1 MPTAFQENAFQYN
14 AFQIGWSGQS
24 GGGGPGPTGVWVG
37 GVSELPYGHGG
48 GVSDVAHA
56 EDGTPIGGVSKDKT
70 DGVSRRWWVI

>member
-1 MPTAFQENAFQYN
+1 VTTAFQENAFQYN
-14 AFQIGWSGQS
+14 AFQIVWSGF

-37 GVSELPYGHGG
+37 GVSELPYGHDG

-70 DGVSRRWWVI
+70 DGVSRRWWIV